1 MSLSQELQEVYS
13 SNVLDIRV
21 YDTIELS
28 HSLFSKTFY
37 LIQDNVAHNLK
48 LEDNSVVEFVPFGF
62 SVVLPTKGSNQQDV
76 GLVFENVAQIG
87 IKELELAAEN
97 IKENIV
103 CKYRPYIDGDD
114 TPQAAALELQLT
126 NVSADPFKITSN
138 ASRVSLY
145 DRHVPAR
152 RYDSWIFK
160 GVA

>member
-1 MSLSQELQEVYS
+1 MALSQALQEVYS
-13 SNVLDIRV
+13 SNTLDIRA

-28 HSLFSKTFY
+28 HSMFSQTFY
-37 LIQDNVAHNLK
+37 LIQDDVPHNLE
-48 LEDNSVVEFVPFGF
+48 LEDATVVEFVPFGF
-62 SVVLPTKGSNQQDV
+62 SMNLPVKGSNQQDV

-103 CKYRPYIDGDD
+103 CKYRAYIDGDD
-114 TPQAAALELQLT
+114 TPQSSLELALT

-138 ASRVSLY
+138 ASRISLY
-145 DRHVPAR
+145 DRHIPKR

>member
-1 MSLSQELQEVYS
+1 MALSRELQEVYS
-13 SNVLDIRV
+13 SNTLDIRA

-28 HSLFSKTFY
+28 HSLFSQTFY
-37 LIQDNVAHNLK
+37 LIQDDVSHTLK
-48 LEDNSVVEFVPFGF
+48 LESGESVEFVPFGF
-62 SVVLPTKGSNQQDV
+62 NVVLPTKGSNQQDV
-76 GLVFENVAQIG
+76 GLVFDNVAQIG

-103 CKYRPYIDGDD
+103 CKYRAYIDGDD
-114 TPQAAALELQLT
+114 TPQSYLELALT

-145 DRHVPAR
+145 DRHVPKR
-152 RYDSWIFK
+152 RYDSWVFL